1 MGNVDINGL
10 MNRIITTTGL
20 MALGAVTLQPA
31 LAQDAKPWNLTATV
45 RSFYD
50 DNYATGPSKAP
61 PGGGAT
67 KRSSWGLEFSPSA
80 GYQLSRDQTTVDLSA
95 RYGMRYYEDRQQGSA
110 DHSLDFGVS
119 LDHRFTEKQK
129 LTVSESFAIAQEPG
143 VLDPGSLTTAQ
154 RSDGNNMRN
163 NLQLKFVSDD
173 IIERW
178 SSDVSYANTY
188 YDYQQDASR
197 NITTDNPTGSGSKSA
212 LLDRVE
218 HLFTSVGR
226 YRIFDETSTELLL
239 GYSFGLTDSTSKDVL
254 ISTPAPFAFA
264 LPASRDSRSHYFFTG
279 AGHRFTTDLRANGRI
294 GVQYT
299 EYPNAATAVP
309 AFPQSQTSPYV
320 DVSGSWDYLP
330 NSSAQLGVRI
340 SRITTDIST
349 SVDAKATTF
358 YSSLNHEFTPD
369 LKGSLLAQFQFSEF
383 GGTAGTDK
391 MLTTGLNLE
400 WRFHP
405 FISLEGGYNY
415 DHQESDTDGRGY
427 YRNRVYLG
435 FKGTW

>member
-1 MGNVDINGL
+1 
-10 MNRIITTTGL
+10 

-95 RYGMRYYEDRQQGSA
+95 RYGMRYYEARPNGST

-129 LTVSESFAIAQEPG
+129 LTVSQSFAIAQEPG
-143 VLDPGSLTTAQ
+143 VLESSGPVSTPL
-154 RSDGNNMRN
+154 RSDGDNMRN
-163 NLQLKFVSDD
+163 NFQLKFVSDD

-188 YDYQQDASR
+188 YDYEED
-197 NITTDNPTGSGSKSA
+197 GKSA

-218 HLFTSVGR
+218 HLFTMVGR
-226 YRIFDETSTELLL
+226 YRIFDETSTELLM
-239 GYSFGLTDSTSKDVL
+239 GYSFGLTDSTSKDSL
-254 ISTPAPFAFA
+254 SGGNLAS
-264 LPASRDSRSHYFFTG
+264 SRDSRSHYFFTG

-309 AFPQSQTSPYV
+309 AFPQSSISPYV

-330 NSSAQLGVRI
+330 NSSVQLGVRM
-340 SRITTDIST
+340 SRITTDIKT
-349 SVDAKATTF
+349 SVDAQATTF

-369 LKGSLLAQFQFSEF
+369 LKGSLLAQFQFSEY
-383 GGTAGTDK
+383 GGTAGTAAGTDK

>member
-1 MGNVDINGL
+1 
-10 MNRIITTTGL
+10 MNRIIVTTGL
-20 MALGAVTLQPA
+20 AALGAVSLQPA

-50 DNYATGPSKAP
+50 DNYATGPSKASTA
-61 PGGGAT
+61 GIAT

-80 GYQLSRDQTTVDLSA
+80 AYQLNRDQTTVDLSA
-95 RYGMRYYEDRQQGSA
+95 RYGMRYYEDRRQGSA

-163 NLQLKFVSDD
+163 NFQLKFVSDD

-188 YDYQQDASR
+188 YDYEQDNSSTGQPGSR
-197 NITTDNPTGSGSKSA
+197 SA

-218 HLFTSVGR
+218 HLLTLVGR

-254 ISTPAPFAFA
+254 ISDPVTLDFA

-369 LKGSLLAQFQFSEF
+369 L
-383 GGTAGTDK
+383 
-391 MLTTGLNLE
+391 
-400 WRFHP
+400 
-405 FISLEGGYNY
+405 
-415 DHQESDTDGRGY
+415 
-427 YRNRVYLG
+427 
-435 FKGTW
+435 

>member
-1 MGNVDINGL
+1 
-10 MNRIITTTGL
+10 

-80 GYQLSRDQTTVDLSA
+80 GYQLKRDQTTVDLSA
-95 RYGMRYYEDRQQGSA
+95 RYGMRYYEARPNGST

-129 LTVSESFAIAQEPG
+129 LTVSQSFAIAQEPG
-143 VLDPGSLTTAQ
+143 VLESSGPVSTPL
-154 RSDGNNMRN
+154 RSDGDNMRN
-163 NLQLKFVSDD
+163 NFQLKFVSDD

-188 YDYQQDASR
+188 YDYEEDA
-197 NITTDNPTGSGSKSA
+197 KSA

-218 HLFTSVGR
+218 NLFTIVGR
-226 YRIFDETSTELLL
+226 YRIFDETSTELLM
-239 GYSFGLTDSTSKDVL
+239 GYSFGLTDSTSKDSL
-254 ISTPAPFAFA
+254 SGGNLAS
-264 LPASRDSRSHYFFTG
+264 SRDSRSHYFFTG

-294 GVQYT
+294 GLQYA
-299 EYPNAATAVP
+299 EYPNATVASG
-309 AFPQSQTSPYV
+309 FPQSQTSPYV

-330 NSSAQLGVRI
+330 NSSAQLGVRM

-349 SVDAKATTF
+349 SVDAQATTF

-369 LKGSLLAQFQFSEF
+369 LKGSLLAQLQFSEF

-415 DHQESDTDGRGY
+415 DHQESDTLDRGY

>member
-1 MGNVDINGL
+1 MGNVDIKGL
-10 MNRIITTTGL
+10 MNRIIVTTGL
-20 MALGAVTLQPA
+20 VALGAVTLQPA

-95 RYGMRYYEDRQQGSA
+95 RYGMRYYEDRRQGSA

-129 LTVSESFAIAQEPG
+129 LTVSQSFAIAQEPG
-143 VLDPGSLTTAQ
+143 VLEPGSSTTPL

-163 NLQLKFVSDD
+163 NFQLKFVSDD

-188 YDYQQDASR
+188 YDYEED
-197 NITTDNPTGSGSKSA
+197 GKSA

-218 HLFTSVGR
+218 NLFTMVGR
-226 YRIFDETSTELLL
+226 YRIFDETSTELLM
-239 GYSFGLTDSTSKDVL
+239 GYSFGLTDSTSK
-254 ISTPAPFAFA
+254 A
-264 LPASRDSRSHYFFTG
+264 LLPNSSNLASSRDSRSHYFFTG

-294 GVQYT
+294 GLQYA
-299 EYPNAATAVP
+299 EYPNATVASG
-309 AFPQSQTSPYV
+309 FPQSQTSPYV

-330 NSSAQLGVRI
+330 NSSAQLGVRM

-369 LKGSLLAQFQFSEF
+369 LKGSLLAQFQFSEY
-383 GGTAGTDK
+383 GGTDGTDK

-415 DHQESDTDGRGY
+415 DHQESDKDGRGY

>member
-1 MGNVDINGL
+1 
-10 MNRIITTTGL
+10 

-50 DNYATGPSKAP
+50 DNYATGPSKGSSP
-61 PGGGAT
+61 SVAT

-95 RYGMRYYEDRQQGSA
+95 RYGMRYYEARPNGST

-129 LTVSESFAIAQEPG
+129 LTVSQSFAIAQEPG
-143 VLDPGSLTTAQ
+143 VLESSGQVSTPL
-154 RSDGNNMRN
+154 RSDGDNMRN
-163 NLQLKFVSDD
+163 NFQLKFVSDD

-178 SSDVSYANTY
+178 SGEVSYANTY

-239 GYSFGLTDSTSKDVL
+239 GYSLGLTDSTSKDVL
-254 ISTPAPFAFA
+254 ISDPAPFTFA

-309 AFPQSQTSPYV
+309 AFPQSSISPYV

-330 NSSAQLGVRI
+330 NSSVQLGVRM
-340 SRITTDIST
+340 SRITTDIKT
-349 SVDAKATTF
+349 SVDAQATTF

-369 LKGSLLAQFQFSEF
+369 LKGSLLAQFQFSEY
-383 GGTAGTDK
+383 GGTAGTAAGTDK

-415 DHQESDTDGRGY
+415 DHQESDTLDRGY

>member
-1 MGNVDINGL
+1 
-10 MNRIITTTGL
+10 

-50 DNYATGPSKAP
+50 DNYATLPSKAS
-61 PGGGAT
+61 GGGAT
-67 KRSSWGLEFSPSA
+67 KRSSWGLELSPSA
-80 GYQLSRDQTTVDLSA
+80 GYQLKRDQTTVDLSA
-95 RYGMRYYEDRQQGSA
+95 RYGMRYYEARPNGSA

-119 LDHRFTEKQK
+119 LAHQFTEKQK

-143 VLDPGSLTTAQ
+143 VLESSGPVSTAL
-154 RSDGNNMRN
+154 RSDGDNMRN

-178 SSDVSYANTY
+178 SGEVSYANTY
-188 YDYQQDASR
+188 YDYQQDNSS
-197 NITTDNPTGSGSKSA
+197 TGQSGSRSA

-218 HLFTSVGR
+218 HLFTMVGR
-226 YRIFDETSTELLL
+226 YRIFDETSTELLM
-239 GYSFGLTDSTSKDVL
+239 GYSFGLMDSTSKDSLDGVNL
-254 ISTPAPFAFA
+254 AS
-264 LPASRDSRSHYFFTG
+264 SRDSRSHYFFTG

-330 NSSAQLGVRI
+330 NSSVQLGVRM
-340 SRITTDIST
+340 SRITTDITT
-349 SVDAKATTF
+349 SVDAKASTF

-369 LKGSLLAQFQFSEF
+369 LKGSLLAQFQFSEY
-383 GGTAGTDK
+383 GGTAGTAGTDK